1 MHLSCYCGENAI
13 MGAAGSGKT
22 SLLAVITG
30 RKDPHDLHS
39 GHVLVDNK
47 VVTSDLPLT
56 SAYVIQVRM
65 QNFTVINDILMGTL
79 TVRENLLFSGNL
91 QLPRKQ
97 YSTADKKKRGEHHSG
112 AVQTPRLVTYSTDVE
127 NRMLNPVI
135 NIFLINVLWYCSVIY
150 FSGSKVYISLEKSLE
165 LKCITGPSDPSSE
178 ARSKPPYYV
187 TSFFYQLKVVCWRTV
202 LNIVRNPQTSYAQ
215 MALNIICALLIVLIY
230 YQMPLTLPEA
240 LIGAFFFLIINMVFG
255 NLSAVEL
262 FINEGA
268 IFFLSKVFV
277 DLLPNRIVAIFIFS
291 SNSYFMMVLNPA
303 FTASLCFSLTVSM
316 VSLAGVSLAFLV
328 SASMSSFYVLV
339 LCHSLFLI
347 LSFFVSLLQVFG
359 GFLVNLNSMLSWL
372 SWLKWASIFKYGL
385 DAVTKNEMKGQ
396 VFYSGNAMLKGEMYL
411 QSQGIDYS
419 VWGFWQNQV
428 ALLGIILVCMK
439 FAYIQLHRINRWK

>member
-1 MHLSCYCGENAI
+1 MLFGSVADIYMNAI

-112 AVQTPRLVTYSTDVE
+112 AVQTPRLVTYSTDGVKH
-127 NRMLNPVI
+127 
-135 NIFLINVLWYCSVIY
+135 YCAAV
-150 FSGSKVYISLEKSLE
+150 KEE

-268 IFFLSKVFV
+268 IFVSGLFFFLSKVFV

-291 SNSYFMMVLNPA
+291 SNSYFMMGVT

>member
-1 MHLSCYCGENAI
+1 VTDIWGVVNCYCGENAI

-22 SLLAVITG
+22 SLLDVITG

-47 VVTSDLPLT
+47 VVTSDLH
-56 SAYVIQVRM
+56 
-65 QNFTVINDILMGTL
+65 DILMGTL

-277 DLLPNRIVAIFIFS
+277 DLLPNRIVPIFIFS
-291 SNSYFMMVLNPA
+291 SISYFMMVLNPA
-303 FTASLCFSLTVSM
+303 FTASLCFALTVSM

-328 SASMSSFYVLV
+328 SASVSSFYVLV

-396 VFYSGNAMLKGEMYL
+396 VFYSG
-411 QSQGIDYS
+411 
-419 VWGFWQNQV
+419 FWQNQV

>member
-1 MHLSCYCGENAI
+1 

-22 SLLAVITG
+22 SLLDVITG

-47 VVTSDLPLT
+47 VVTSDLH
-56 SAYVIQVRM
+56 
-65 QNFTVINDILMGTL
+65 DILMGTL

-112 AVQTPRLVTYSTDVE
+112 AVQTPRLQHPLS
-127 NRMLNPVI
+127 P
-135 NIFLINVLWYCSVIY
+135 FLKILKIIY

-187 TSFFYQLKVVCWRTV
+187 TSFSYQLKVVCWRTV

-277 DLLPNRIVAIFIFS
+277 DLLPNRIVPIFIFS
-291 SNSYFMMVLNPA
+291 SISYFMMVLNPA
-303 FTASLCFSLTVSM
+303 FTSSLCFALTVSM

-328 SASMSSFYVLV
+328 SASVSSF
-339 LCHSLFLI
+339 
-347 LSFFVSLLQVFG
+347 VFG

>member
-1 MHLSCYCGENAI
+1 EGVIIQVHECIYRAQKSSQVNAI

-22 SLLAVITG
+22 SLLDVITG

-47 VVTSDLPLT
+47 VVTSDLH
-56 SAYVIQVRM
+56 
-65 QNFTVINDILMGTL
+65 DILMGTL

-112 AVQTPRLVTYSTDVE
+112 AVQTPRLGVKH
-127 NRMLNPVI
+127 
-135 NIFLINVLWYCSVIY
+135 YCAAV
-150 FSGSKVYISLEKSLE
+150 KEE

-187 TSFFYQLKVVCWRTV
+187 TSFSYQLKVVCWRTV

-277 DLLPNRIVAIFIFS
+277 DLLPNRIVPIFIFS
-291 SNSYFMMVLNPA
+291 SISYFMMGVT
-303 FTASLCFSLTVSM
+303 FTSSLCFALTVSM

-328 SASMSSFYVLV
+328 SASVSSFYVLV
-339 LCHSLFLI
+339 LCNSLFLI

>member
-1 MHLSCYCGENAI
+1 

-112 AVQTPRLVTYSTDVE
+112 AVQTPRLVTYSTDQHP
-127 NRMLNPVI
+127 LSP
-135 NIFLINVLWYCSVIY
+135 FLKILKIIY

-328 SASMSSFYVLV
+328 SASMSSF
-339 LCHSLFLI
+339 
-347 LSFFVSLLQVFG
+347 VFG

>member
-1 MHLSCYCGENAI
+1 TEGVIIQVHECIYRAQKSSQVNAI

-22 SLLAVITG
+22 SLLDVITG

-47 VVTSDLPLT
+47 VVTSDLH
-56 SAYVIQVRM
+56 
-65 QNFTVINDILMGTL
+65 DILMGTL

-112 AVQTPRLVTYSTDVE
+112 AVQTPRLVTYSTDGVKH
-127 NRMLNPVI
+127 
-135 NIFLINVLWYCSVIY
+135 YCAAV
-150 FSGSKVYISLEKSLE
+150 KEE

-277 DLLPNRIVAIFIFS
+277 DLLPNRIVPIFIFS
-291 SNSYFMMVLNPA
+291 SISYFMMVLNPA
-303 FTASLCFSLTVSM
+303 FTASLCFALTVSM

-328 SASMSSFYVLV
+328 SASVSSFYVLV

-419 VWGFWQNQV
+419 
-428 ALLGIILVCMK
+428 

>member
-1 MHLSCYCGENAI
+1 MLFDSVADIYMNAI

-22 SLLAVITG
+22 SLLDVITG

-47 VVTSDLPLT
+47 VVTSDLH
-56 SAYVIQVRM
+56 
-65 QNFTVINDILMGTL
+65 DILMGTL

-112 AVQTPRLVTYSTDVE
+112 AVQTPRLGVKH
-127 NRMLNPVI
+127 
-135 NIFLINVLWYCSVIY
+135 YCAAV
-150 FSGSKVYISLEKSLE
+150 KEE

-187 TSFFYQLKVVCWRTV
+187 TSFSYQLKVVCWRTV

-268 IFFLSKVFV
+268 IFVSGLFFFLSKVFV
-277 DLLPNRIVAIFIFS
+277 DLLPNRIVPIFIFS
-291 SNSYFMMVLNPA
+291 SISYFMMGVT
-303 FTASLCFSLTVSM
+303 FTSSLCFALTVSM

-328 SASMSSFYVLV
+328 SASVSSFYVLV
-339 LCHSLFLI
+339 LCNSLFLI

>member
-22 SLLAVITG
+22 SLLDVITG

-47 VVTSDLPLT
+47 VVTSDLH
-56 SAYVIQVRM
+56 
-65 QNFTVINDILMGTL
+65 DILMGTL

-112 AVQTPRLVTYSTDVE
+112 ARQKHHYVTIKLYTTQYIKG
-127 NRMLNPVI
+127 MHK
-135 NIFLINVLWYCSVIY
+135 LINVLWYCSVIY

-187 TSFFYQLKVVCWRTV
+187 TSFSYQLKVVCWRTV

-277 DLLPNRIVAIFIFS
+277 DLLPNRIVPIFIFS
-291 SNSYFMMVLNPA
+291 SISYFMMVLNPA
-303 FTASLCFSLTVSM
+303 FTSSLCFALTVSM

-328 SASMSSFYVLV
+328 SASVSSFYVLV
-339 LCHSLFLI
+339 LCNSLFLI